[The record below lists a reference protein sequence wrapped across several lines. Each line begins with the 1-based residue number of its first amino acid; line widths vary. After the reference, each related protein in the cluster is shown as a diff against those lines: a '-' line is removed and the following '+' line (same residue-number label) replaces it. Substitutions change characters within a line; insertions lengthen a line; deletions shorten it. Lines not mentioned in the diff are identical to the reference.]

1 MSTPSYRYVFA
12 DLLTDTDI
20 VALELEGVT
29 FDRRLIQA
37 GAFRGSIPVPN
48 ADIAAKVR
56 KIAPSGPDE
65 IGTGPGRTVVHIYR
79 DGQIWGTYL
88 IWSATP
94 SGDEKGRVKVD
105 LQGASL
111 ESYLSRVEIRQDL
124 TYTGKDQISELAA
137 DLVAQMQAQPYGDIG
152 LLIHCPPCGI
162 LRDRTYKASEAA
174 TYGQRLT
181 ELANVEQGFEFMIRT
196 YLQDGVRVRDFI
208 GGLFVFATGQD
219 QVWTRPGNILSWSY
233 VVDAT
238 GAATSYQARGATIND
253 DLGAT
258 SEPLMGAAADADA
271 LHNAG
276 WARLDKTIDYS
287 SVVVPGTLNDYARW
301 WAANRAGVTRVLQ
314 ATVRID
320 DQTAFTPNN
329 LGDHAR
335 LTIVDAWFP
344 LTDTGKPTFA
354 KRPRIVGCEVTPPT
368 RTTGETLK
376 LILEEEAA

>member
-20 VALELEGVT
+20 VTLELESVT

-37 GAFRGSIPVPN
+37 GSFRASIQIPN

-56 KIAPSGPDE
+56 RIAPSGPEE

-79 DGQIWGTYL
+79 NGQIWGTYL
-88 IWSATP
+88 IWSVIPA
-94 SGDEKGRVKVD
+94 GDEKGHVKVD
-105 LQGASL
+105 IQGASL

-124 TYTGKDQISELAA
+124 TYTAVDQISELAA
-137 DLVAQMQAQPYGDIG
+137 DLVAQMQAQPYADIG
-152 LLIHCPPCGI
+152 LLIHCPPCGV

-174 TYGQRLT
+174 TFGQRLT
-181 ELANVEQGFEFMIRT
+181 ELANVDQGFEYMIRT

-233 VVDAT
+233 GADAT
-238 GAATSYQARGATIND
+238 GAATSYRTRGATVND

-258 SEPLMGAAADADA
+258 SEPLMGTAADADA
-271 LHNAG
+271 LHAAG

-287 SVVVPGTLNDYARW
+287 SVVVAGTLDDYARW
-301 WAANRAGVTRVLQ
+301 WAANRAGVTRVPQ

-320 DQTAFTPNN
+320 EQTAFTPNN
-329 LGDHAR
+329 LGDYAR
-335 LTIVDAWFP
+335 LTIVDTWFP
-344 LTDTGKPTFA
+344 LDGNAKPTFS
-354 KRPRIVGCEVTPPT
+354 KRLRIVGCEVTPPT
-368 RTTGETLK
+368 RNTGETLK
-376 LILEEEAA
+376 LIFEEEAA